1 MKNYFKL
8 KYIKILYNKI
18 KNKTILNYLKKQ
30 YTQPTLKQTK
40 INNYKIAVF
49 LNDGIGRQIYGLKK
63 YEKEHTNFLKTIINK
78 DWVCLDIG
86 ANIGYYT
93 LLLSKL
99 ARNGK
104 IYSFEPNS
112 TNFQLLNLNV
122 YINDFQNVI
131 TNQIALS
138 NENNYQ
144 NFKITKDSA
153 FASFKNTERSEVIDE
168 VKVKT
173 KKLDDYI
180 QEKEIKK
187 IDFIKIDVEG
197 AEKLV
202 LDGAQNILQALK
214 PKIILTELCEDNL
227 RPFNENGVSITNFL
241 KNFNYSPFSLS
252 NSKLKPNIQNKHQDM
267 YFVHQS
273 YQGQI
278 KI

>member
-1 MKNYFKL
+1 MKNYFKI

-49 LNDGIGRQIYGLKK
+49 LNDGIGRQIYGLKQ
-63 YEKEHTNFLKTIINK
+63 YEKVHTDFLKTIINK
-78 DWVCLDIG
+78 DWICLDIG

-153 FASFKNTERSEVIDE
+153 FASFKNTERSEVINT

-173 KKLDDYI
+173 KKFDDYVR
-180 QEKEIKK
+180 EKGIEK

-202 LDGAQNILQALK
+202 LDGAQNVLDSLR
-214 PKIILTELCEDNL
+214 PKIILAELCEDNL
-227 RPFNENGVSITNFL
+227 RPFNANKESIINFL
-241 KNFNYSPFSLS
+241 KNLNYSPFNLS
-252 NSKLKPNIQNKHQDM
+252 NNKLTLNVQTKSQDI

-273 YQGQI
+273 YLDQI
-278 KI
+278 